1 MNELSDTERPGF
13 TRRMF
18 LANASAFAAASCLGF
33 ARPVAAEP
41 PPEVK
46 KIRLVHVPAICLAPQ
61 YLAEELLH
69 LEGFSEVEYVERHN
83 YPARVVEAGEA
94 DFTQDAATSLLPAL
108 DSGKLA
114 VALAGVHVGCFELV
128 AHERIRAIRDLKG
141 KTVAISEFGAP
152 EHVLLA
158 SMLAYVGID
167 PRKDIKWAAGQKGTD
182 SLALF
187 IDNKAD
193 ALMGFN
199 GLCSATARV
208 ADKKDWARYRQYGT
222 RPSVV
227 PVFLLHG
234 RRASGIHCQVSRR
247 QQARAAGVSQSR
259 RHLCSGS
266 RASGKTP
273 RGEGLRAALR
283 NRPGSTEGASL

>member
-1 MNELSDTERPGF
+1 M
-13 TRRMF
+13 
-18 LANASAFAAASCLGF
+18 
-33 ARPVAAEP
+33 
-41 PPEVK
+41 K

-83 YPARVVEAGEA
+83 YPAKVVEAGEA

-128 AHERIRAIRDLKG
+128 AHKRIRAIRDLKG

-167 PRKDIKWAAGQKGTD
+167 PRKDIKWVAGQKGTD
-182 SLALF
+182 SIALF

-193 ALMGFN
+193 ALMGF
-199 GLCSATARV
+199 A
-208 ADKKDWARYRQYGT
+208 
-222 RPSVV
+222 P
-227 PVFLLHG
+227 
-234 RRASGIHCQVSRR
+234 
-247 QQARAAGVSQSR
+247 QQ
-259 RHLCSGS
+259 H
-266 RASGKTP
+266 
-273 RGEGLRAALR
+273 ELRARKVGHIIVNTALD
-283 NRPGSTEGASL
+283 RPWSQYFCCMVVAIGNSLPSIPSPPSAPCGRS